1 MRGFFDE
8 QLELLNTQLIEMGT
22 LIEHSIRS
30 AAEALVSQDIAQA
43 KEAMRFD
50 KKVDEKEREIEALCL
65 KLLLRQQPVARDLR
79 FISSAL
85 KMITDMERIGDMLQL
100 FDILL
105 IRDISEI
112 VLFIADQQYIKKLE
126 HIPAMAGATIEMV
139 TKSIDAFVNRDV
151 DLARKVISMDDVVD
165 DLFDQVKAE
174 LIALIGKDASNG
186 EQAMDLLMIA
196 KYYERIG
203 DHATNIAEWV
213 EFALTGIH
221 SKEGDQ
227 E

>member
-85 KMITDMERIGDMLQL
+85 KMITDMERIGDQAA
-100 FDILL
+100 
-105 IRDISEI
+105 DISEI

-203 DHATNIAEWV
+203 DHATNIAEWL
-213 EFALTGIH
+213 EFAITGIH

>member
-43 KEAMRFD
+43 KESMRFD

-85 KMITDMERIGDMLQL
+85 KMITDMERIGDQAA
-100 FDILL
+100 
-105 IRDISEI
+105 DISEI

-196 KYYERIG
+196 KYLERIG

-213 EFALTGIH
+213 EFAATGYY
-221 SKEGDQ
+221 KGREVL
-227 E
+227 

>member
-30 AAEALVSQDIAQA
+30 AAEALVSRDIAQA

-85 KMITDMERIGDMLQL
+85 KMITDMERIGDQAA
-100 FDILL
+100 
-105 IRDISEI
+105 DISEI

-213 EFALTGIH
+213 EFAITGIH